1 MMKMSYTYKA
11 IIGLVVVMLLSC
23 CVKVEPAVRSEDSGE
38 IYFNSPVMSAA
49 AKAVSGVIDTYP
61 ESEKFKVYAKYS
73 SGDFVSWSSDI
84 TYIDGVEAA
93 YDSSENGWT
102 TSMGASG
109 QAYYWPNSGNL
120 TFAAYSPSD
129 CPGASY
135 GNAGLVV
142 NDFVVSENATE
153 RYELL
158 YAPRAMN
165 KTSSSVTSGL
175 YDGVQLN
182 FRHALSC
189 IDFRVRNAANYSGS
203 MIYIKSVKILNAY
216 SEGDFAENIIDGSTY
231 EASPDWTGQKTEK
244 EYTFY
249 NSLTGPGHLVTVE
262 TLPLDVEDLLMIP
275 QELDHTSRH
284 IVIRLEYDDN
294 GVDKISDIDLV
305 NGFEGG
311 YFNDG
316 TNEIREWEP
325 GKKYTYTITFGKYKI
340 FFTPSVDDSNWSDSG
355 RPPVYI

>member
-1 MMKMSYTYKA
+1 MKMSYIYKT
-11 IIGLVVVMLLSC
+11 IIGLVITMLLSC
-23 CVKVEPAVRSEDSGE
+23 CVTIDSAVQPENNSE
-38 IYFNSPVMSAA
+38 IHFTSPIMSDAT
-49 AKAVSGVIDTYP
+49 KAVTGVIDTYP
-61 ESEKFKVYAKYS
+61 DSEKFNVYAKYS
-73 SGDFVSWSSDI
+73 SGDFVSWASGI
-84 TYIDGVEAA
+84 TYIDGVETA

-102 TSMGASG
+102 TSMGSSG
-109 QAYYWPNSGNL
+109 QAYYWPNSGKL

-129 CPGASY
+129 CPGTSY
-135 GNAGLVV
+135 GNSGLVV
-142 NDFVVSENATE
+142 NDFVVSENAAE

-165 KTSSSVTSGL
+165 KTSSSMTSGL

-216 SEGDFAENIIDGSTY
+216 SKGDFAENITDGSTY
-231 EASPDWTGQKTEK
+231 EASPDWTGQNTEK
-244 EYTFY
+244 DYTFY
-249 NSLTGPGHLVTVE
+249 DPLTGPGHLVTVE
-262 TLPLDVEDLLMIP
+262 TLPLDVEETLLMIP
-275 QELDHTSRH
+275 QELDHTSKH

-294 GVDKISDIDLV
+294 GVHKTSDIDLV

-340 FFTPSVDDSNWSDSG
+340 FFTPSVDDSNWSDSVI
-355 RPPVYI
+355 PPVYI

>member
-23 CVKVEPAVRSEDSGE
+23 CVKVEPAVRSEDSSE
-38 IYFNSPVMSAA
+38 IYFTSPVMSAA

-61 ESEKFKVYAKYS
+61 VSEKFKVYAKYS
-73 SGDFVSWSSDI
+73 SGDFVSWASDI

-135 GNAGLVV
+135 GNAGLEVTG
-142 NDFVVSENATE
+142 FTLSENAAE

-203 MIYIKSVKILNAY
+203 EIYIKSVKILNAY
-216 SEGDFAENIIDGSTY
+216 SEGDFAENITDGSTY

-275 QELDHTSRH
+275 QELDHTSKH

-294 GVDKISDIDLV
+294 GVHKTSDIDLV

-340 FFTPSVDDSNWSDSG
+340 FFTPSVDDSNWSDSVI
-355 RPPVYI
+355 PPVYI

>member
-1 MMKMSYTYKA
+1 MMKMSYTYKV
-11 IIGLVVVMLLSC
+11 IIGLGVFMLFNC
-23 CVKVEPAVRSEDSGE
+23 CMKIDPAVRPENSSE
-38 IYFNSPVMSAA
+38 IHFTSPIMSAA
-49 AKAVSGVIDTYP
+49 TKAVTGVIDIYP
-61 ESEKFKVYAKYS
+61 KSEKFKVYAKYS
-73 SGDFVSWSSDI
+73 SGDFVSWASDI

-93 YDSSENGWT
+93 YDPSENGWA

-109 QAYYWPNSGNL
+109 QTYYWPNSGNL
-120 TFAAYSPSD
+120 TFAAFSPSD

-158 YAPRAMN
+158 YAARAMN
-165 KTSSSVTSGL
+165 KTPSSVTSGL

-216 SEGDFAENIIDGSTY
+216 SKGDFAENITDGSTY
-231 EASPDWTGQKTEK
+231 EASPDWTGHETEK
-244 EYTFY
+244 DYTFY
-249 NSLTGPGHLVTVE
+249 NSPTGHLVTVE

-275 QELDHTSRH
+275 QELDHTSKH

-294 GVDKISDIDLV
+294 GVHKTSDIDLV

-355 RPPVYI
+355 RPPVHI

>member
-11 IIGLVVVMLLSC
+11 IIGIVVVMLLSC
-23 CVKVEPAVRSEDSGE
+23 CVKVEPAVRSEDSSE
-38 IYFNSPVMSAA
+38 IHFTSPIMSAA
-49 AKAVSGVIDTYP
+49 TKSVTGVIDTYP
-61 ESEKFKVYAKYS
+61 KSEKFMVYAKYS
-73 SGDFVSWSSDI
+73 SGDFVSWASDI

-102 TSMGASG
+102 TSMGDSG
-109 QAYYWPNSGNL
+109 QAYYWPKGGKL

-129 CPGASY
+129 CPRASY

-189 IDFRVRNAANYSGS
+189 IDFRVRNAANYSS
-203 MIYIKSVKILNAY
+203 SIYIKSVKILNAY
-216 SEGDFAENIIDGSTY
+216 SKGDFAENITDGSTY
-231 EASPDWTGQKTEK
+231 EASPDWTGHETEK

-249 NSLTGPGHLVTVE
+249 DSNSPTGHLVTVE
-262 TLPLDVEDLLMIP
+262 TRPLDVEETLLMIP

-284 IVIRLEYDDN
+284 IVIRLEYDDD